1 MELRAVSAVKKPQ
14 NNLLVSSSEPL
25 SQTIMTIAYACVLF
39 MGLLPYVAAGIAK
52 KGFKEYDNAMPRLW
66 LAQQTGFR
74 ARANAAQAN
83 LFESLPLFF
92 AAVIIA
98 HVSGAPQA
106 RVDLLALGFVLARI
120 AYLICYVANWPT
132 TRSIVWC
139 VGLICVVALFFQ
151 I

>member
-1 MELRAVSAVKKPQ
+1 
-14 NNLLVSSSEPL
+14 
-25 SQTIMTIAYACVLF
+25 MTIAYACLLF
-39 MGLLPYVAAGIAK
+39 MGPFPYVAAGIAK
-52 KGFKEYDNAMPRLW
+52 KGFEGYDNAMPRQW
-66 LAQQTGFR
+66 LSKQTGFR

-98 HVSGAPQA
+98 HIANAPQA
-106 RVDLLALGFVLARI
+106 RIDLLALGFVAARV

-132 TRSIVWC
+132 ARSIVWFL
-139 VGLICVVALFFQ
+139 GLICVVSLFFQ

>member
-1 MELRAVSAVKKPQ
+1 
-14 NNLLVSSSEPL
+14 
-25 SQTIMTIAYACVLF
+25 MTIAYYCVLF
-39 MGLLPYVAAGIAK
+39 MGLLPIVAAGIAK
-52 KGFKEYDNAMPRLW
+52 KGFKDFDNSMPRQW

-98 HVSGAPQA
+98 SINNAPQA
-106 RVDLLALGFVLARI
+106 RVDLLAIGFVLARI
-120 AYLICYVANWPT
+120 AFLVCYLANWPT
-132 TRSIVWC
+132 TRTIVWTI
-139 VGLICVVALFFQ
+139 GLACVVGIFFQ

>member
-1 MELRAVSAVKKPQ
+1 
-14 NNLLVSSSEPL
+14 
-25 SQTIMTIAYACVLF
+25 MTIAYTCVLF

-52 KGFKEYDNAMPRLW
+52 KGFEQYDNSLPRHW
-66 LAQQTGFR
+66 LAKQTGFR

-98 HVSGAPQA
+98 SITNAPQA
-106 RVDLLALGFVLARI
+106 RIDLLAIGFVISRI

-132 TRSIVWC
+132 SRSIVWLTGLVC
-139 VGLICVVALFFQ
+139 VITIFFQ

>member
-1 MELRAVSAVKKPQ
+1 
-14 NNLLVSSSEPL
+14 
-25 SQTIMTIAYACVLF
+25 MTIAYWCVLF
-39 MGLLPYVAAGIAK
+39 MGLFPIVAAGIAK
-52 KGFKEYDNAMPRLW
+52 KGFEGYDNGMPRQW
-66 LAQQTGFR
+66 LAKQTGFR

-98 HVSGAPQA
+98 SMANAPQN
-106 RVDLLALGFVLARI
+106 RVDLLAMGFVLARI

-132 TRSIVWC
+132 TRSVIWLL
-139 VGLICVVALFFQ
+139 GLACVVSIFLQ

>member
-1 MELRAVSAVKKPQ
+1 
-14 NNLLVSSSEPL
+14 
-25 SQTIMTIAYACVLF
+25 MTIAYACLLF
-39 MGLLPYVAAGIAK
+39 MGLFPYVAAGIAK
-52 KGFKEYDNAMPRLW
+52 KGFEGYDNAMPRQW
-66 LAQQTGFR
+66 LLKQTGFR

-98 HVSGAPQA
+98 QIANAPQA
-106 RVDLLALGFVLARI
+106 RIDLLALGFVAARI

-132 TRSIVWC
+132 ARSIVWLF
-139 VGLICVVALFFQ
+139 GLICAVTLFFQ

>member
-1 MELRAVSAVKKPQ
+1 
-14 NNLLVSSSEPL
+14 
-25 SQTIMTIAYACVLF
+25 MTIAYWCVLF
-39 MGLLPYVAAGIAK
+39 MGLFPIVAAGIAK
-52 KGFKEYDNAMPRLW
+52 KGFEGYDNGMPRQW

-98 HVSGAPQA
+98 SMSNAPQG
-106 RVDLLALGFVLARI
+106 RVDLLAIGFVLTRI
-120 AYLICYVANWPT
+120 AYLICYLAHWPT
-132 TRSIVWC
+132 TRSIVWLI
-139 VGLICVVALFFQ
+139 GLASVVAIFFQ

>member
-1 MELRAVSAVKKPQ
+1 
-14 NNLLVSSSEPL
+14 
-25 SQTIMTIAYACVLF
+25 MTIAYFCVLI
-39 MGLLPYVAAGIAK
+39 MGILPYVATGIAK
-52 KGFKEYDNAMPRLW
+52 KGWEGYDNGLPRQW
-66 LAQQTGFR
+66 LAKQTGFR

-98 HVSGAPQA
+98 SISNAPQD
-106 RVDLLALGFVLARI
+106 RIDILAVGFVLARI

-132 TRSIVWC
+132 TRSIVWLI
-139 VGLICVVALFFQ
+139 GIICVVSLFFQ

>member
-1 MELRAVSAVKKPQ
+1 
-14 NNLLVSSSEPL
+14 
-25 SQTIMTIAYACVLF
+25 MTIAYACLLF
-39 MGLLPYVAAGIAK
+39 MGLFPYVAAGIAK
-52 KGFKEYDNAMPRLW
+52 KGFEGYDNAMPRQW
-66 LAQQTGFR
+66 LLKQTGFR

-98 HVSGAPQA
+98 HIANAPQA
-106 RVDLLALGFVLARI
+106 RIDLLALGFVAARV

-132 TRSIVWC
+132 ARSIVWLL
-139 VGLICVVALFFQ
+139 GLISVVTLFFQ